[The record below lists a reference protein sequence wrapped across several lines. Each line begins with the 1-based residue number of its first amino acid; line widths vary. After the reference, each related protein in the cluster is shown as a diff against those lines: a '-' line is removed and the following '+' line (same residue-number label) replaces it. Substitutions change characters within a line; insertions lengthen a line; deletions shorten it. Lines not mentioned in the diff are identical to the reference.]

1 MRPSEIGDMDAM
13 KLQKWLEQG
22 PSPDDVEL
30 LREYVDRYPYA
41 GPLRMMLARA
51 SDLAQD
57 LEKREDLLK
66 AGAHVPSRRALFAFL
81 MGPALVQQARAIHE
95 EIEDAPDVSEEDL
108 VEMVWHESSHAD
120 DEPSLRNEGDASHPD
135 TDTVTDELSTRDAM
149 VAAIASVLEK
159 EMVEWQENSEDL
171 VQKEDVPGDARES
184 NPSDSASQGVT
195 IPLVNDV
202 PAPKSLFA
210 IWLKQRAQE
219 TGFGKSVQEE
229 QGASALIDAFLA
241 KQDVRIGPI
250 REGLEST
257 EEWAKQGLVED
268 PSLVTETMAKLYAKQ
283 GQMGRARKAYKLL
296 ALKYPEKSV
305 YFAAQLKK
313 LRTS

>member
-1 MRPSEIGDMDAM
+1 
-13 KLQKWLEQG
+13 
-22 PSPDDVEL
+22 
-30 LREYVDRYPYA
+30 
-41 GPLRMMLARA
+41 MLARA

-135 TDTVTDELSTRDAM
+135 TDTVTDESSTRDAM

-159 EMVEWQENSEDL
+159 EMAEWRENSEDL

-195 IPLVNDV
+195 IPRVNDV

-219 TGFGKSVQEE
+219 TRFGKSTRRARCFGHRCIFGE
-229 QGASALIDAFLA
+229 ARR
-241 KQDVRIGPI
+241 RIGPI
-250 REGLEST
+250 RSLEST
-257 EEWAKQGLVED
+257 KNGPNKAWSKIKF
-268 PSLVTETMAKLYAKQ
+268 VTETMAKLYAKQ
-283 GQMGRARKAYKLL
+283 GHW
-296 ALKYPEKSV
+296 
-305 YFAAQLKK
+305 
-313 LRTS
+313 